1 MSIVYFET
9 ISIWLGG
16 IFNNKVFFKYVKNIS
31 SQIGPTGIRKKKKKG
46 KKKTPQTLPLILL
59 RA

>member
-1 MSIVYFET
+1 LSIVYFET

-31 SQIGPTGIRKKKKKG
+31 SQIGPTGIRKKKKKER
-46 KKKTPQTLPLILL
+46 KKHHKPSHLFC
-59 RA
+59 